1 MNVGCEMS
9 ILLTAIDVAFQ
20 VYTWILIVRI
30 ILSWVRHNPYQPVIR
45 FIYEVTE
52 PYLAL
57 FRRFIP
63 PVGALDLSPI
73 VAFFSLQI
81 LRWLVFQALAIILF

>member
-1 MNVGCEMS
+1 MG
-9 ILLTAIDVAFQ
+9 ILITAIDVAFQ

-63 PVGALDLSPI
+63 PAGPLDLSPI

-81 LRWLVFQALAIILF
+81 LRWLIFQVLYLIF

>member
-1 MNVGCEMS
+1 MG

-57 FRRFIP
+57 
-63 PVGALDLSPI
+63 
-73 VAFFSLQI
+73 
-81 LRWLVFQALAIILF
+81 